1 MVQYDAR
8 VLHFPTIH
16 PEVLKIHPDL
26 RDLFDNFR
34 VALSPP
40 KGNNAYLS
48 VKPNPKA
55 VFSISL
61 EKSLQFLSFIKG
73 KYVVNRDNKEK
84 VKLYT
89 LFPAYNWQGLSWFSR
104 DDLLSLY
111 KKGYESLLAK
121 NFVHPLDAKPFMGW
135 KDLGLSWC
143 FKTKRVVKK
152 GKPKHLYNNC
162 ATLNLLQAIER
173 LPYNG
178 SVRGTTA
185 DMGFEMVKRSY
196 LEYLVYDG
204 DGVGTGMKSAVAS
217 IPGTNSL
224 RDSIIL
230 YLNQTTESSY
240 NLSLRPKGNYVVK
253 EGLLFS
259 PQSYACEPKETR
271 TLRKRW
277 ERIDIPEARDLDWKP
292 FCTFGYY
299 DKDTFVGSGLPY
311 KLPFQSHGI
320 PVWIKREVKNKNED
334 EKSPEHFQSLEEWE
348 RNAPWQ
354 DAEEVPDFKPFVAPT
369 SYTAQVKWFWDLKK
383 QLTSFRD
390 RWEHHMTRASVERS
404 EADER
409 MYMWDRDELEGQ
421 HEKMTWEAN
430 EVVKLY
436 EKLTLVAVV
445 KEVLNDLKKAKTTEP
460 EHESAARDWAELI
473 HDWINYDLI
482 GRAKIAKRDEKLL
495 AFNLKKARHNRLRLK
510 NMSEVVRKK
519 PLRSKAICRISTDA
533 ASFYY
538 PEPNGVLNDITL

>member
-8 VLHFPTIH
+8 VLFFPTIH
-16 PEVLKIHPDL
+16 PEVLKVHPDL
-26 RDLFDNFR
+26 RSLFESFR
-34 VALSPP
+34 VASSPP
-40 KGNNAYLS
+40 KGNHAYIS

-73 KYVVNRDNKEK
+73 KYVVNRDNKDK

-104 DDLLSLY
+104 DDLLSLK

-135 KDLGLSWC
+135 EDFDMSWC
-143 FKTKRVVKK
+143 FKTKRVVKT
-152 GKPKHLYNNC
+152 GKARHLYNNC
-162 ATLNLLQAIER
+162 ATLTLLQAIDL

-178 SVRGTTA
+178 SVRGTTT
-185 DMGFEMVKRSY
+185 DMGFDMVKRSY

-204 DGVGTGMKSAVAS
+204 DGVGTGMKSAIAS
-217 IPGTNSL
+217 IPGTNAL

-230 YLNQTTESSY
+230 YLNQTKEITY
-240 NLSLRPKGNYVVK
+240 NPFVSPKGNYEIRGGKLWV
-253 EGLLFS
+253 
-259 PQSYACEPKETR
+259 PQDYSCDPIITR
-271 TLRKRW
+271 AFRKQW
-277 ERIDIPEARDLDWKP
+277 ERIDIPEAKDLDWKP

-299 DKDTFVGSGLPY
+299 DKDTFISSGLPY
-311 KLPFQSHGI
+311 KLPFAAHGI
-320 PVWIKREVKNKNED
+320 PVWIKREVKDKDKE

-354 DAEEVPDFKPFVAPT
+354 DAEDVPDFKPFVAPT

-383 QLTSFRD
+383 QVTSFKD
-390 RWEHHMTRASVERS
+390 RWEHHMSLAKVERS
-404 EADER
+404 EKHEQ
-409 MYMWDRDELEGQ
+409 MYMWDRDELESQ

-430 EVVKLY
+430 EVVRL
-436 EKLTLVAVV
+436 ENKLTLVAVV
-445 KEVLNDLKKAKTTEP
+445 KDVLDALKKAKTVES
-460 EHESAARDWAELI
+460 EHEGAARDWAELI
-473 HDWINYDLI
+473 YEWINYDLI
-482 GRAKIAKRDEKLL
+482 GRAKIARRDEKLL
-495 AFNLKKARHNRLRLK
+495 AFNLKKSKHNRLRLK

-519 PLRSKAICRISTDA
+519 PFSSKAVCHIHTDS

-538 PEPNGVLNDITL
+538 TKPNGVLNDITL

>member
-8 VLHFPTIH
+8 VLFFPTIH
-16 PEVLKIHPDL
+16 PEVIKIHPDL
-26 RDLFDNFR
+26 LCLFESFR
-34 VALSPP
+34 VASSPP
-40 KGNNAYLS
+40 KGNHAYIS

-135 KDLGLSWC
+135 EDFDMSWC
-143 FKTKRVVKK
+143 FKTKRVVKT
-152 GKPKHLYNNC
+152 GKARHLYNNC
-162 ATLNLLQAIER
+162 ATLTLLQAIDL

-178 SVRGTTA
+178 SVRGTTT

-204 DGVGTGMKSAVAS
+204 DGVGTGMKSAIAS

-224 RDSIIL
+224 RDSIVL
-230 YLNQTTESSY
+230 YLNQTKEVTY
-240 NLSLRPKGNYVVK
+240 NPFVSLKGQYEIR
-253 EGLLFS
+253 EGKVWV
-259 PQSYACEPKETR
+259 PQDYTCDPIITR
-271 TLRKRW
+271 AFRKQW
-277 ERIDIPEARDLDWKP
+277 ERIDIPSARDLDWNP

-311 KLPFQSHGI
+311 KLEFQSHGI

-354 DAEEVPDFKPFVAPT
+354 DAEEVPDFKPFIAPT
-369 SYTAQVKWFWDLKK
+369 TFTSRLKWFWDLKK
-383 QLTSFRD
+383 QVASFKD
-390 RWEHHMTRASVERS
+390 RWEHHMSLAEVERS
-404 EADER
+404 EKHER

-421 HEKMTWEAN
+421 YEKMIWEAN
-430 EVVKLY
+430 QIVKLE
-436 EKLTLVAVV
+436 EKLLGVATV
-445 KEVLNDLKKAKTTEP
+445 KEVFEDLKTAKVTESEQNIKAKDF
-460 EHESAARDWAELI
+460 SKLI
-473 HDWINYDLI
+473 YDWIVYDLV
-482 GRAKIAKRDEKLL
+482 GRNKIAKRDEKLL

-519 PLRSKAICRISTDA
+519 PLRSKAVCHIGTDA

>member
-16 PEVLKIHPDL
+16 PEVLKLHPDL
-26 RDLFDNFR
+26 QGLFDNFR

-61 EKSLQFLSFIKG
+61 EKSMQFLSFVKG
-73 KYVVNRDNKEK
+73 KYVVNRDNKEG
-84 VKLYT
+84 VKLYK
-89 LFPAYNWQGLSWFSR
+89 LFPAYNWQGMSWFSR
-104 DDLLSLY
+104 DDLVSLY

-143 FKTKRVVKK
+143 FKTKRVVKSS
-152 GKPKHLYNNC
+152 KPKHLYNNC
-162 ATLNLLQAIER
+162 ATLNLLQAMER

-178 SVRGTTA
+178 SVRATTA
-185 DMGFEMVKRSY
+185 DMGFDMVKRSY

-217 IPGTNSL
+217 IPGTNSM

-230 YLNQTTESSY
+230 YLNQSTEVSY
-240 NLSLRPKGNYVVK
+240 NLSVSPKGNYVVK

-259 PQSYACEPKETR
+259 TQSYACDPFVTR
-271 TLRKRW
+271 GIRKQW
-277 ERIDIPEARDLDWKP
+277 ERIDIPEPRDLDWKP

-311 KLPFQSHGI
+311 KLEFQSHGI
-320 PVWIKREVKNKNED
+320 PVWIKRDTKNDE

-354 DAEEVPDFKPFVAPT
+354 DAEEVQDFKPFVVPT
-369 SYTAQVKWFWDLKK
+369 SFTAQVKWFWDLKK
-383 QLTSFRD
+383 QVTSFKD
-390 RWEHHMTRASVERS
+390 RWEHHMSKATVERS
-404 EADER
+404 ENDER
-409 MYMWDRDELEGQ
+409 VYMWNRDELECQ
-421 HEKMTWEAN
+421 HEKMTWESN
-430 EVVKLY
+430 EVVKLQ
-436 EKLTLVAVV
+436 EKLTLVTAV
-445 KEVLNDLKKAKTTEP
+445 KEALDDLKKAKTTES
-460 EHESAARDWAELI
+460 EQDGAAKDWAELI
-473 HDWINYDLI
+473 YDWINYDLI

-495 AFNLKKARHNRLRLK
+495 AFNLKKSKHNRLRLK
-510 NMSEVVRKK
+510 NMSEVVPKK
-519 PLRSKAICRISTDA
+519 SVSSKAICLVGTDT

-538 PEPNGVLNDITL
+538 PKPNGVLNDITL